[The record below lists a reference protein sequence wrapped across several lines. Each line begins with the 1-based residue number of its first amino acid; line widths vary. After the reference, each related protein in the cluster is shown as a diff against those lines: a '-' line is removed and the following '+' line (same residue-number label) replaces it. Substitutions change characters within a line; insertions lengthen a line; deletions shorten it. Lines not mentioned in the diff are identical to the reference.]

1 MDNRYKAWA
10 ARWRV
15 PLGFVA
21 GIVYLVVSRPTWI
34 CLIVGEI
41 IALAGLAMRGLAA
54 GHLEKNLKLATS
66 GPYALCRNPLYL
78 GSFLLAV
85 GFAVAGCYLPL
96 GIALVALFLVIY
108 LPVMHREEA
117 FLRQKF
123 GAEYENYVARTPLF
137 LPKIGGMTAG
147 AFKFSWE
154 GYRKNRE
161 YEAALGF
168 VIISLILIVK
178 IVLGA

>member
-1 MDNRYKAWA
+1 MNNRYRAWA

-15 PLGFVA
+15 PLGFGT
-21 GIVYLVVSRPTWI
+21 GIIFLGLAKPTWTS
-34 CLIVGEI
+34 LIPGELI
-41 IALAGLAMRGLAA
+41 GLAGLALRGLAA
-54 GHLEKNLKLATS
+54 GHLEKNLRLATS
-66 GPYALCRNPLYL
+66 GPYSLTRNPLYL

-85 GFAVAGCYLPL
+85 GFAVAGGNLVL

-108 LPVMHREEA
+108 LPVMKREES

-123 GAEYENYVARTPLF
+123 GIEFEDYSAWVPLF
-137 LPKIGGMTAG
+137 LPRMPRAVWGTL
-147 AFKFSWE
+147 KFDWE

-168 VIISLILIVK
+168 VVISLILILK
-178 IVLGA
+178 IFL

>member
-1 MDNRYKAWA
+1 MSNRYEAWA

-21 GIVYLVVSRPTWI
+21 GIIFLALSRPVWTR
-34 CLIVGEI
+34 LIMGEI
-41 IALAGLAMRGLAA
+41 IALIGLVLRGLAA
-54 GHLEKNLKLATS
+54 GRLEKNLRLATS
-66 GPYALCRNPLYL
+66 GLYSLTRNPLYL

-85 GFAVAGCYLPL
+85 GLAMAGGYLPL

-108 LPVMHREEA
+108 LPVMRREES

-123 GAEYENYVARTPLF
+123 GKEFEDYSARVPLF
-137 LPKIGGMTAG
+137 LPRIGSVKSGT
-147 AFKFSWE
+147 FRFDWT

-168 VIISLILIVK
+168 AVISLILILK
-178 IVLGA
+178 IVL